1 MLKIAL
7 SIAFSDAHL
16 KRRLL
21 LYIASL
27 SERTIHTALKYYLII
42 LSIVTSA
49 YTVRSQAQNVPAIP
63 AEAQTVVRMVQP
75 TNIEKTM
82 RYLADDKLQGR
93 KPGTP
98 GFELAAQ
105 YVEQQFKAL
114 GFKPMGQNG
123 TFRQAVPLRR
133 GQVREAGST
142 MAITRQTSEG
152 MTGDEQKLVYGKNFV
167 FSPQFG
173 QETSTVSAPVVF
185 VGFGVSAPELGYD
198 DYASIDVKGK
208 IVACFNG
215 APTTFPSNQRAYS
228 NSAKQEVA
236 AAKGAVGMITF
247 SLPTDMMARIEAN
260 APRTRQ
266 AAYKWVDAKGQVQRT
281 FPALKVIASMGDST
295 ARTLFAG
302 AGTSFEQARI
312 AANKAQP
319 QAFPLNLSVQA
330 TTQTELNNDLVGE
343 NLIGLL
349 PGSDPALKDEYVVY
363 VSHLDHLGI
372 TKPVQGDSIN
382 NGAHDNASGVALN
395 LETARLLTLL
405 PKAPRRSILFAVVT
419 AEEMGLLGSDYF
431 ASNPTVPKEKIV
443 ANLCLDMPFFFH
455 PLLDIVPY
463 GVEHSSM
470 SGAINAAA
478 KFVGVTIAKD
488 PIPEQSV
495 FMRSDHFSFVRQ
507 GIPAV
512 FVKSGST
519 TGDSRDGTA
528 LEPCMAGQHL
538 PHPEGRYEPALRL
551 ERCRPARANPVPHRL
566 PHRPVRHPPRLEQR
580 RFLRN
585 EVWKVRQ

>member
-1 MLKIAL
+1 MT
-7 SIAFSDAHL
+7 
-16 KRRLL
+16 
-21 LYIASL
+21 Y
-27 SERTIHTALKYYLII
+27 TLIVLVI
-42 LSIVTSA
+42 ITST
-49 YTVRSQAQNVPAIP
+49 YSVSAQNPTIP
-63 AEAQTVVRMVQP
+63 AEAQTVARSVQP
-75 TNIEKTM
+75 GNIEKTM
-82 RYLADDKLQGR
+82 RYLADDRLEGR
-93 KPGTP
+93 KPGTR

-105 YVEQQFKAL
+105 YVEAQFKTL

-123 TFRQAVPLRR
+123 TYRQVVPLRR
-133 GQVREAGST
+133 AQVREAGST
-142 MAITRQTSEG
+142 MAITRDGTP
-152 MTGDEQKLVYGKNFV
+152 EQKLIYGKNFV

-173 QETSTVSAPVVF
+173 QETSIVSAPVVF

-198 DYASIDVKGK
+198 DYANIDVKGK

-215 APTTFPSNQRAYS
+215 APATFPSNQRAYS
-228 NSAKQEVA
+228 NSAKPEVA

-266 AAYKWVDAKGQVQRT
+266 ATYKWVDTKGQVQRT
-281 FPALKVIASMGDST
+281 FPNLKVLASMGDST

-302 AGTSFEQARI
+302 AATSFDQARI
-312 AANKAQP
+312 AANKSQP
-319 QAFPLNLSVQA
+319 QAFPLNFSVRA

-349 PGSDPALKDEYVVY
+349 PGSDPTLKNEYVVY

-372 TKPVQGDSIN
+372 TKPVRGTSMPGDSIN
-382 NGAHDNASGVALN
+382 NGAHDNASGMAIN
-395 LETARLLTLL
+395 LEAARLFTLL
-405 PKAPRRSILFAVVT
+405 PKAPRRSILFVAVT

-431 ASNPTVPKEKIV
+431 ASNPTVPKKDIV

-470 SGAINAAA
+470 AGAVQSAAG
-478 KFVGVTIAKD
+478 FVGVVIAKD

-507 GIPAV
+507 GIPAIY
-512 FVKSGST
+512 VKSGST
-519 TGDSRDGTA
+519 TGDARDGTA
-528 LEPCMAGQHL
+528 LNLAWRASTYHTPQDDMNQPFDWNA
-538 PHPEGRYEPALRL
+538 A
-551 ERCRPARANPVPHRL
+551 ARHVQLQFLIGYLTAQADT
-566 PHRPVRHPPRLEQR
+566 RPVWNKGDFFGTKFGR
-580 RFLRN
+580 
-585 EVWKVRQ
+585 

>member
-1 MLKIAL
+1 MTITPAPL
-7 SIAFSDAHL
+7 
-16 KRRLL
+16 RNLL
-21 LYIASL
+21 LIGTLAVTSL
-27 SERTIHTALKYYLII
+27 SLF
-42 LSIVTSA
+42 
-49 YTVRSQAQNVPAIP
+49 AQSGASVNQIPVIP
-63 AEAQTVVRMVQP
+63 AEAQTVARTVQP
-75 TNIEKTM
+75 GNIEKTM
-82 RYLADDKLQGR
+82 RYLADDKLEGR
-93 KPGTP
+93 KPGTR

-105 YVEQQFKAL
+105 YVEEQFKKL
-114 GFKPMGQNG
+114 GFKPMGQGG
-123 TFRQAVPLRR
+123 TFRQKVPLRR
-133 GQVREAGST
+133 AQVRDAGST
-142 MAITRQTSEG
+142 MVLTRQSDG
-152 MTGDEQKLVYGKNFV
+152 IIGVEQPLTYGKNFV
-167 FSPQFG
+167 LSPQFS
-173 QETSTVSAPVVF
+173 QATSTVSAPVVF

-198 DYASIDVKGK
+198 DYANIDVTGK

-215 APTTFPSNQRAYS
+215 APATFPSNQRAYS
-228 NSAKQEVA
+228 SSAKQEVA

-247 SLPTDMMARIEAN
+247 SLPADMMARIESN

-266 AAYKWVDAKGQVQRT
+266 ATYKWVDPSGQVQRT
-281 FPALKVIASMGDST
+281 FPVLKMIASMGDST

-302 AGTSFEQARI
+302 SGKTFDQARI
-312 AANKAQP
+312 AATKSQP
-319 QAFPLNLSVQA
+319 QAFPLNLSVRA
-330 TTQTELNNDLVGE
+330 TTQTELNNELVGE

-349 PGSDPALKDEYVVY
+349 PGSDPTLKNEYVVY

-372 TKPVQGDSIN
+372 TKPVRGDSIN
-382 NGAHDNASGVALN
+382 NGAHDNASGVAIN
-395 LETARLLTLL
+395 LEAARLFTLL

-463 GVEHSSM
+463 GVEHSSIA
-470 SGAINAAA
+470 GAVNAAA

-512 FVKSGST
+512 FVKSGSS

-528 LEPCMAGQHL
+528 LNLAW
-538 PHPEGRYEPALRL
+538 
-551 ERCRPARANPVPHRL
+551 RATTT
-566 PHRPVRHPPRLEQR
+566 PRR
-580 RFLRN
+580 TT
-585 EVWKVRQ
+585 

>member
-1 MLKIAL
+1 MLKH
-7 SIAFSDAHL
+7 F
-16 KRRLL
+16 
-21 LYIASL
+21 
-27 SERTIHTALKYYLII
+27 LII
-42 LSIVTSA
+42 LTIIAPMYCVVAQSA
-49 YTVRSQAQNVPAIP
+49 PSTTPVPAIP
-63 AEAQTVVRMVQP
+63 AEAQKLARAVQP
-75 TNIEKTM
+75 ERIEATM
-82 RYLADDKLQGR
+82 RYLADDKLEGR

-105 YVEQQFKAL
+105 YVEEQFKKL
-114 GFKPMGQNG
+114 GFKPMEQGG
-123 TFRQAVPLRR
+123 TFRQKVPLRR
-133 GQVREAGST
+133 AQLREAGST
-142 MAITRQTSEG
+142 MVLTPSRDGVAGTEES
-152 MTGDEQKLVYGKNFV
+152 LVYGKNFV
-167 FSPQFG
+167 LSPQFG
-173 QETSTVSAPVVF
+173 QEISTVSAPVVF

-198 DYASIDVKGK
+198 DYANIDVRGK

-215 APTTFPSNQRAYS
+215 APALFPSNQRAYA
-228 NSAKQEVA
+228 NSAKPEVA

-247 SLPTDMMARIEAN
+247 SLPTDMMARIQAN

-266 AAYKWVDAKGQVQRT
+266 ALYKWTNANGEAQRV
-281 FPALKVIASMGDST
+281 FPALKVIASFGDSA
-295 ARTLFAG
+295 ARKLFAG

-312 AANKAQP
+312 TANKSQP
-319 QAFPLNLSVQA
+319 QAFPLNLSARA
-330 TTQTELNNDLVGE
+330 TTQTELNDDLVGE

-349 PGSDPALKDEYVVY
+349 PGSDPALKNEYVVY

-372 TKPVQGDSIN
+372 TKPVNGDSIN
-382 NGAHDNASGVALN
+382 NGAHDNASGVAIN
-395 LETARLLTLL
+395 LESARLFTLL

-470 SGAINAAA
+470 AGAIQAAA
-478 KFVGVTIAKD
+478 KFVGVGIAKD

-519 TGDSRDGTA
+519 TGDARDGTA
-528 LEPCMAGQHL
+528 LNLAWRATTYHTPKDDMNQPFDWNA
-538 PHPEGRYEPALRL
+538 A
-551 ERCRPARANPVPHRL
+551 ARHVQLQFLIGYLTAQADT
-566 PHRPVRHPPRLEQR
+566 RPVWNQGDFFGTKFGR
-580 RFLRN
+580 
-585 EVWKVRQ
+585 